1 MKYLSILVF
10 VFVSGFLSAQTSF
23 QSDNSQPQGT
33 MDVKGHVVDAK
44 TGEAII
50 GANVVIKG
58 TTRGATTDLDGSFLL
73 TSIPKGNLTVTV
85 SYVSYK
91 PYEQTFNISDE
102 KALFLEIKLEADV
115 VMIST
120 VNVVSNKVTDTEIS
134 MMQTIRQNNLVVN
147 GVPSQLIKKTQDRD
161 AGEVVRRIPG
171 ITIQDGRFV
180 IIRGLNERYNSVW
193 LNNLPAPGSEADVR
207 AFSFDFVPASV
218 IDNIVVYKTFSPELP
233 GDFAGGL
240 VQISTI
246 SNPEKN
252 FLNFSVSNGFAP
264 GSSFEQHKLYP
275 VDGSGW
281 FNNSSSLALPN
292 DFPTNIATIPSTEA
306 GRDEKTLWGRSMNK
320 IWTPQTITAPT
331 DQKISLTGGFQ
342 KSFGKTNFAA
352 YMQLNYSNSFSQD
365 SIFRAAYNAYD
376 EVSQHPDTSYVFNDV
391 QYTSAVKTGAML
403 NLSLSKGKSKFE
415 FRNLYNQMAS
425 NRVTDR
431 DGHDF
436 YGGIILKGLEMSAR
450 TRRMYSGQL
459 SGTHT
464 LGSKE
469 NKLKWYGGYSAST
482 QYMPDNKRLTWVYND
497 QEDSPYYQ
505 QYGLNFSFAA
515 NSNLSGRIFHDLS
528 EQIYNA
534 GSDLTM
540 LLKVKAYEMTLKTG
554 VFTEFRNRTFSARNL
569 GYKIARTSQFDW
581 SLPYESVE
589 SVFSDENINGTDG
602 IMLDEQTN
610 PSDSYTSET
619 SLLAAYAALTLPVGA
634 RIKIHGG
641 FRAEKSIVNL
651 DSYAADA
658 TNPPTEE
665 DAVHYVSDTLLLLPA
680 INVTYSLSERSLIR
694 GAYGQTVN
702 RPEYREIA
710 PMSFY
715 DYELKAVISGN
726 DSLTFARISNFDLRY
741 EFYPDHYSM
750 FSVGVFAK
758 QFKNAI
764 EYKVIPTGSGMQ
776 YSFQNT
782 PEAWVNGVETEFRLS
797 GDRFKGLPVLK
808 NFTFIFNGALMSS
821 KISFGDES
829 LEENRALQGQSPFIV
844 NAALFYQNDSL
855 AFNAGLMYNL
865 VGKRISFAGD
875 PFSGNPHVYEMASGQ
890 LDMSLGK
897 QFGKHIE
904 VKASAKNILNQQ
916 VEYRQ
921 DVETEQGTKS
931 QTTLLYRP
939 GRYYTLGLI
948 WKF

>member
-1 MKYLSILVF
+1 MKYLVLFSLF
-10 VFVSGFLSAQTSF
+10 FWSCALFGQASF
-23 QSDNSQPQGT
+23 QSEVSQPQGT

-44 TGEAII
+44 TGEPVI

-58 TTRGATTDLDGSFLL
+58 TTRGATTDIDGSFLL
-73 TSIPKGNLTVTV
+73 MSVPKGQLTVTV
-85 SYVSYK
+85 TYVSYK

-102 KALFLEIKLEADV
+102 KELFLDIKLEENV

-120 VNVVSNKVTDTEIS
+120 VNVVSAKVTDTEIS

-218 IDNIVVYKTFSPELP
+218 IDNVVVYKTFSPELP

-246 SNPEKN
+246 SNPDKN
-252 FLNFSVSNGFAP
+252 FLNFSVSNGYAP

-275 VDGSGW
+275 IEGSGW
-281 FNNSSSLALPN
+281 FNNTSSLALP
-292 DFPTNIATIPSTEA
+292 DAFPTNIATIPSTEA
-306 GRDEKTLWGRSMNK
+306 GRDEKTLWGQSMNK
-320 IWTPQTITAPT
+320 TWTPQTINAPT

-365 SIFRAAYNAYD
+365 SVFRAAYNAYD
-376 EVSQHPDTSYVFNDV
+376 EVAQHPDTSYVFNDV
-391 QYTSAVKTGAML
+391 QYNSSVKTGAML

-415 FRNLYNQMAS
+415 FRNLYNQLAS

-431 DGHDF
+431 NGHDF

-450 TRRMYSGQL
+450 TRRMYSGQF
-459 SGTHT
+459 SGTHA

-469 NKLKWYGGYSAST
+469 NKLKWYGGYSASS
-482 QYMPDNKRLTWVYND
+482 QLMPDNKRLTWVLND

-515 NSNLSGRIFHDLS
+515 NSNLSGRIFHDLN

-534 GSDLTM
+534 GSDLTV
-540 LLKVKAYEMTLKTG
+540 LLKVKSYEMTLKTG
-554 VFTEFRNRTFSARNL
+554 FFAELRHREFSARNL
-569 GYKIARTSQFDW
+569 GYKIARTSLFDW
-581 SLPYESVE
+581 SLPYESIDV
-589 SVFSDENINGTDG
+589 VFSNDNINSTDG

-619 SLLAAYAALTLPVGA
+619 RLMAGYVALTLPVSA

-658 TNPPTEE
+658 TNPPSDD
-665 DAVHYVSDTLLLLPA
+665 DAVHYISDTLLILPA
-680 INVTYSLSERSLIR
+680 INVTYHLSERSLIR

-726 DSLTFARISNFDLRY
+726 DSLTFARIRNFDLRY

-758 QFKNAI
+758 QFQNAI
-764 EYKVIPTGSGMQ
+764 EYKVIPTGSGLQ
-776 YSFQNT
+776 YTFQNT
-782 PEAWVNGVETEFRLS
+782 PEAWVSGVEAEFRIT
-797 GDRFKGLPVLK
+797 GDRFKGLPLLK
-808 NFTFIFNGALMSS
+808 NFTFVFNGALMSS
-821 KISFGDES
+821 NISFGDES
-829 LEENRALQGQSPFIV
+829 LEENRSLQGQSPYIL
-844 NAALFYQNDSL
+844 NAAMFYQNDTL

-890 LDMSLGK
+890 LDMSVGK

-904 VKASAKNILNQQ
+904 VKASAKNLLNQQ
-916 VEYRQ
+916 VEYLQ
-921 DVETEQGTKS
+921 DVETSQGVKT
-931 QTTLLYRP
+931 QTTLRYRP
-939 GRYYTLGLI
+939 GRYYTLGLV